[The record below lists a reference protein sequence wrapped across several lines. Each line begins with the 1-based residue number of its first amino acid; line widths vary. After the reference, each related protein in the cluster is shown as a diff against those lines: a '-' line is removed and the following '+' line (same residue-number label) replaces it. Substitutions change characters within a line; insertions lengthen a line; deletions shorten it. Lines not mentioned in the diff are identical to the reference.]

1 MEVSRKSPQN
11 QTIKIN
17 RKFYSKLIEKSTH
30 FEFLYLEPF
39 EISNQN
45 KIELFASS
53 SKCKFGNINQRIRSN
68 LIVKIV

>member
-17 RKFYSKLIEKSTH
+17 RKFCNELNENSYY
-30 FEFLYLEPF
+30 FEIFYLERF
-39 EISNQN
+39 EISNQY

-53 SKCKFGNINQRIRSN
+53 SKCKFGHVNQRIRSN